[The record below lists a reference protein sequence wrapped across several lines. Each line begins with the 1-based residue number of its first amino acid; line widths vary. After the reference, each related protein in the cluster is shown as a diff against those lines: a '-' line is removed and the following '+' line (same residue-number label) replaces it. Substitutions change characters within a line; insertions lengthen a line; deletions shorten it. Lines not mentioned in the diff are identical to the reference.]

1 LWIDTSSGKQEGGYI
16 MHSEEQ
22 LITGAVMVT
31 DMSYRIIRINPA
43 FTALTGYSLESITGC
58 HSTDLY
64 EKAERSMDED
74 QSIMLATLSSAGIWS
89 GAVHIKKENGDTI
102 KGTQTI
108 VTTNDADAGITHY
121 IHIIEPF
128 DGGRKSGAYD
138 QNTHLPNRSMFK
150 EILAQ
155 EQANAKRKQFKLG
168 VLFIDIDNFK
178 LVNDSL
184 GYAKGDLLLEQV
196 ANRLKEQLRGNDLVA
211 SLGGNQ
217 FAVLLPDLTH
227 PEDATIVTRKLM
239 DTLESGFVIDT
250 HEIVLTISTGIVIFP
265 GDGDDSETLLQ
276 NAERSM
282 YCVKEDGGNNYRFFE
297 ASIQSS
303 AINRL
308 SLESELRKAI
318 EREEFVL
325 HYQPQIDLRSGHVVG
340 MESLIR
346 WQHPERGMV
355 PPFHFIPV
363 AEQSGMIV
371 PIGDWV
377 IREACRQNKAWQ
389 SAGLDDLRVAV
400 NLSAR
405 QFSDRLLIDKIEHAL
420 DQSGLDPAFLEMEI
434 TESIIM
440 KNIEST
446 IGLLE
451 QMAAM
456 GLALSIDDFG
466 TGYSSLS
473 YLKRFPINKL
483 KIDKSFIDDVITN
496 TDDAKIVEAIIG
508 LSHSLKLN
516 VICEGV
522 EDVEQLSWL
531 QEHQCN
537 EIQGYYFSKPLP
549 ADKFEAFVRN
559 RNELF

>member
-1 LWIDTSSGKQEGGYI
+1 MAMTT
-16 MHSEEQ
+16 EEPS
-22 LITGAVMVT
+22 ITGAVMVT
-31 DMSYRIIRINPA
+31 DAAYRIVRINPA
-43 FTALTGYSLESITGC
+43 FTALTGHSPESITGC
-58 HSTDLY
+58 QSMDLY
-64 EKAERSMDED
+64 AQAEPLDTDDSRVMD
-74 QSIMLATLSSAGIWS
+74 ALSRAGIWS
-89 GAVHIKKENGDTI
+89 GRVQIKRAGGDFI
-102 KGTQTI
+102 SGLQTI
-108 VTTNDADAGITHY
+108 VATNDSDEGVTRY
-121 IHIIEPF
+121 IHIIEPL
-128 DGGRKSGAYD
+128 DGRRESGAYD
-138 QNTHLPNRSMFK
+138 RHTNLPNRSMFK

-155 EQANAKRKQFKLG
+155 EQQNAKRKDFQLG
-168 VLFIDIDNFK
+168 VLFIDIDHFK
-178 LVNDSL
+178 VVNDSL
-184 GYAKGDLLLEQV
+184 GYAKGDLLLGKIGS
-196 ANRLKEQLRGNDLVA
+196 RFKEQLRGNDLIA

-217 FAVLLPDLTH
+217 FAVLLPDLAH
-227 PEDATIVTRKLM
+227 PEDATIVAQKLM
-239 DTLESGFVIDT
+239 NVLESGFTIDD
-250 HEIVLTISTGIVIFP
+250 HDIVVTISTGIVIFP

-282 YCVKEDGGNNYRFFE
+282 YSVKEEGGNNYRFFE
-297 ASIQSS
+297 SSIQSS

-325 HYQPQIDLRSGHVVG
+325 HYQPQIDLESGHVVG

-363 AEQSGMIV
+363 AEQTGMIV
-371 PIGDWV
+371 PIGEWV
-377 IREACRQNKAWQ
+377 MHEACRQNKAWQ
-389 SAGLDDLRVAV
+389 EAGLEGLKVAV

-405 QFSDRLLIDKIEHAL
+405 QFSDRTLIEKIRHAL

-440 KNIEST
+440 KDIEAT
-446 IGLLE
+446 ITLLE
-451 QMAAM
+451 QMATM

-483 KIDKSFIDDVITN
+483 KIDKSFIDDVITSS
-496 TDDAKIVEAIIG
+496 DDAKIVEAIIG
-508 LSHSLKLN
+508 LSHNLKLN

-522 EDVEQLSWL
+522 EHVEQCSWL
-531 QEHQCN
+531 QQHKCN

-549 ADKFEAFVRN
+549 ADAFEAFVRD
-559 RNELF
+559 RNALF